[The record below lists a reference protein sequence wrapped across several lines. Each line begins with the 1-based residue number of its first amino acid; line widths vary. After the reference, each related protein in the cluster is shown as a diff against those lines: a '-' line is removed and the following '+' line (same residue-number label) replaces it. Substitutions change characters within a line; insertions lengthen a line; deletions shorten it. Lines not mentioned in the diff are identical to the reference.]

1 MFQGTRKAH
10 GFTEPDRAQE
20 SPAEGNTSSA
30 GINPLWHALAT
41 RSISAAANG
50 TRSKE
55 PISPAG
61 PPDPLAR
68 ADGGGGPVADP
79 SPHYVQMKPAVGAPN
94 DRLEQETDR
103 AAAGPQDR
111 GLLAHE
117 LTHVVQQGTDVRRK
131 RPDHTGPQ
139 VNTSSET
146 EAQDTAAIAGG
157 TPDIQATWYNFS
169 IPFTDYGFDPSISGI
184 ETSAGVVKDA
194 AVDADRGAERQP
206 ASSHAFRAK
215 ATGSHASQP
224 QARLVV
230 GSVDDP
236 LEHEADAVAMRV
248 QREATPGASH
258 GGRVAPA
265 SSGLV
270 ERRSVE
276 TGDVAPEVEAGDGLS
291 HRASGG
297 GTAVSPEVR
306 SAIASPDAG
315 APLSG
320 SVRARIESHLNTDLS
335 GVRVHSDTGAQRAAA
350 DLNAKAFTHENHVW
364 LGSQQSA
371 EDVSLMAHEAT
382 HVVQQAGGVQGMGV
396 QLLRADSVGLPP
408 VFVQRAPAKV
418 VRDIRADGT
427 DELQAWMLFRGEYL
441 VIVLRPDAGTLARFD
456 ADPALLD
463 KLGTSLTNALNPA
476 GVPVPETRGF
486 LIGPVV
492 RTLVEEEL
500 PRWVDA
506 PDSGLA
512 GLARVLNERAA
523 EFRKQAVRADLEAYL
538 GVNPGTIDW
547 PSVLPGIRTDFYT
560 KGKDSLRGQSLR
572 DRADFV
578 LLVLETE
585 VATAPA
591 VVGGVVPPKLSDSV
605 WDFAMS
611 FNVAKGTSPAAFSEK
626 YLGEYVKLIATLE
639 FVPAGFDLARY
650 KPSGAD
656 LAAGERHKVL
666 DAWVAA
672 NAVEATTKVVLDDW
686 TASGLDFRIYASKL
700 DLDAKKSRI
709 LDKLTDAF
717 LKAASGDQE
726 LNRALLRMADAQATY
741 AILTR
746 LVAAG
751 RSAEKRNRELIAAI
765 DAPDPDK
772 HPELDDLAGDP
783 RTIYEGEFYIAQ
795 AINNVLSHVQLG
807 ARVDFELVANSV
819 AIAGKANISP
829 HLGFLVFLLTIG
841 AELAALL
848 AMRDTQ
854 RAHAREDIAERVDLS
869 WEAIKKIIDNRGK
882 EAEKFLDGTWIPM
895 LKKVAGEWVD
905 ANYKELKDA
914 YDHFATWAP
923 QSSGR
928 YKLTAWFIEDTAN
941 KLESGEIKS
950 ATLNGATVTADNVK
964 ELRTAV
970 TVLREKAAQLD
981 TPQGRH
987 EKREEIKKAVDAYA
1001 KVKANIADGTYKPEN
1016 YGEAVVVEAKKRLKI
1031 GLFEYTSL
1039 WQQATRQVVVRD
1051 NPFQAYTIAMWRV
1064 ENIVDKAVSD
1074 LLTGFLRGG
1083 LLIGS
1088 LIVPGVGGLILATI
1102 DIGIGLHA
1110 AEKNIGESR
1119 RRLDLARLDTQLNI
1133 QGISVEDAEHALTMA
1148 WVSFVV
1154 ELVLAGLFGTLLGK
1168 MALKGIQAGRMPLL
1182 TKLAETDAALAAKLV
1197 ERIGEAKLTETL
1209 LGHYAGDGNKL
1220 FEALAYVKDG
1230 KSLTTLLGKVKDAE
1244 VLTSLLISTG
1254 SDAKLLELLDKFKNV
1269 NKLDTMLGIA
1279 SRQQLLR
1286 LIALTKDEAMVAKL
1300 VEGMGP
1306 SRALTLMDAGLTAEH
1321 AIALDRLGE
1330 DAVRAFKNIAA
1341 TGDAEAIAGAV
1352 ELLRLNQKGTYASEV
1367 TVRAL
1372 EETAAF
1378 SQKYAGRVSGDFV
1391 TKFARVAEQEAAV
1404 ARIQGKI
1411 ADLKAAGKNTAIAEK
1426 QLAGAQAEL
1435 KRATAETK
1443 AAADILEGKTVF
1455 GEGRSVRAIPESK
1468 IKGVVTPEFS
1478 VTGGGKPDTLAEVK
1492 ALGDE
1497 FGKIGKD
1504 AIRRNFKDAAS
1515 QISGQ
1520 SAATGQTGGLVR
1532 LDAVDGTI
1540 AKTNAQIAAE
1550 INGEWKAIIKQNPA
1564 RGDDIGWVEV
1574 FDKGAAGESRRLLL
1588 KLDRSGA
1595 TIDTP
1600 GTTRP

>member
-1 MFQGTRKAH
+1 M
-10 GFTEPDRAQE
+10 
-20 SPAEGNTSSA
+20 
-30 GINPLWHALAT
+30 
-41 RSISAAANG
+41 
-50 TRSKE
+50 
-55 PISPAG
+55 
-61 PPDPLAR
+61 
-68 ADGGGGPVADP
+68 
-79 SPHYVQMKPAVGAPN
+79 
-94 DRLEQETDR
+94 
-103 AAAGPQDR
+103 
-111 GLLAHE
+111 
-117 LTHVVQQGTDVRRK
+117 QQ
-131 RPDHTGPQ
+131 
-139 VNTSSET
+139 
-146 EAQDTAAIAGG
+146 
-157 TPDIQATWYNFS
+157 
-169 IPFTDYGFDPSISGI
+169 
-184 ETSAGVVKDA
+184 
-194 AVDADRGAERQP
+194 RQ
-206 ASSHAFRAK
+206 
-215 ATGSHASQP
+215 T
-224 QARLVV
+224 RLVV

-236 LEHEADAVAMRV
+236 LEREADAVAMRV
-248 QREATPGASH
+248 PREATPEAPH
-258 GGRVAPA
+258 GGRVAPT
-265 SSGLV
+265 SSGLIQ
-270 ERRSVE
+270 RRSAE
-276 TGDVAPEVEAGDGLS
+276 TGDVAPEGEAGDGMS

-315 APLSG
+315 APLSE
-320 SVRARIESHLNTDLS
+320 SVRARIESPLNTDLS
-335 GVRVHSDTGAQRAAA
+335 GVRVHNDTGAQRAAA
-350 DLNAKAFTHENHVW
+350 ELNARAFTHKNHIW

-382 HVVQQAGGVQGMGV
+382 HVVQQAGGVQGMGGV
-396 QLLRADSVGLPP
+396 QLLHADSDGLPQ

-418 VRDIRADGT
+418 IRDIRADGT
-427 DELQAWMLFRGEYL
+427 DELQAWMLFRGEL
-441 VIVLRPDAGTLARFD
+441 LAIGLRPDAGTVARFD

-486 LIGPVV
+486 LIGSAV
-492 RTLVEEEL
+492 RRLVEGEL
-500 PRWVDA
+500 PRWVNA

-512 GLARVLNERAA
+512 GLVRVLNERAA

-538 GVNPGTIDW
+538 GVDPGTIDW
-547 PSVLPGIRTDFYT
+547 PAVLPGIRTDFYT
-560 KGKDSLRGQSLR
+560 KGKDSFRGQSLR

-591 VVGGVVPPKLSDSV
+591 VVGGVVPPKLSESV

-611 FNVAKGTSPAAFSEK
+611 FNVAKGTSPKAFSEK
-626 YLGEYVKLIATLE
+626 YLGEYVKLIAALE

-656 LAAGERHKVL
+656 LAAGQRHKVL

-672 NAVEATTKVVLDDW
+672 NAVEATTKFVLDDW

-717 LKAASGDQE
+717 LKAASGDRE
-726 LNRALLRMADAQATY
+726 LNRALFRMADAQATY

-751 RSAEKRNRELIAAI
+751 RRAEKRNRDLVAEI
-765 DAPDPDK
+765 DDPDLDK

-783 RTIYEGEFYIAQ
+783 RTIYEGEFYFAQ
-795 AINNVLSHVQLG
+795 ATNNVLSHVQLG
-807 ARVDFELVANSV
+807 ARVDFELVANAA
-819 AIAGKANISP
+819 AIAGKADIPST
-829 HLGFLVFLLTIG
+829 LGFAEFIFAVGT
-841 AELAALL
+841 ELAAL
-848 AMRDTQ
+848 AAARDTQ

-869 WEAIKKIIDNRGK
+869 WEAIKRIIDNRGK

-895 LKKVAGEWVD
+895 LKNVAGEWVN

-914 YDHFATWAP
+914 YDNFATWAP

-950 ATLNGATVTADNVK
+950 ATLNGATVTVDNVK

-981 TPQGRH
+981 TPQGRDD
-987 EKREEIKKAVDAYA
+987 KREEIKKAVNAYA
-1001 KVKANIADGTYKPEN
+1001 QVKANIADGTYKPEN
-1016 YGEAVVVEAKKRLKI
+1016 YGEAVVVEAKNRLKI

-1064 ENIVDKAVSD
+1064 ENTIDKAVSN
-1074 LLTGFLRGG
+1074 LLTGFLRGA

-1088 LIVPGVGGLILATI
+1088 LIVPGVGGLILAAI
-1102 DIGIGLHA
+1102 DIGIGLHSA
-1110 AEKNIGESR
+1110 AKNVGESR

-1133 QGISVEDAEHALTMA
+1133 QGISVEDAEHALNMA
-1148 WVSFVV
+1148 WVSFVL
-1154 ELVLAGLFGTLLGK
+1154 ELALAGLFGTLVGK
-1168 MALKGIQAGRMPLL
+1168 MAFKGIQAWRMPLL
-1182 TKLAETDAALAAKLV
+1182 TKLAETDAALAETLV
-1197 ERIGEAKLTETL
+1197 KRIGEAKLTETL

-1254 SDAKLLELLDKFKNV
+1254 SDARLLELLDKFKNV

-1330 DAVRAFKNIAA
+1330 DAVRAFKSIAA
-1341 TGDAEAIAGAV
+1341 TGDAEAIAEAAK
-1352 ELLRLNQKGTYASEV
+1352 LLKLNQQGAYSSDVAAA
-1367 TVRAL
+1367 AL
-1372 EETAAF
+1372 RQTAAF
-1378 SQKYAGRVSGDFV
+1378 GEKYAGRVSGEFV
-1391 TKFARVAEQEAAV
+1391 SRFAGVAKEEAKV
-1404 ARIQGKI
+1404 ARIQEKI
-1411 ADLKAAGKNTAIAEK
+1411 NGLKAEGKPTGEAERS
-1426 QLAGAQAEL
+1426 LAKAEASL
-1435 KRATAETK
+1435 ARARAEIN
-1443 AAADILEGKTVF
+1443 AATDILEGRTVL
-1455 GEGRSVRAIPESK
+1455 GQGRSVRGIPKSEV
-1468 IKGVVTPEFS
+1468 KGVETPEFS
-1478 VTGGGKPDTLAEVK
+1478 VTGGGKPEAIAEVK
-1492 ALGDE
+1492 RLGDE
-1497 FGKIGKD
+1497 SGKIGKE
-1504 AIRRNFKDAAS
+1504 AIKRNFRKAAS
-1515 QISGQ
+1515 QISAQG
-1520 SAATGQTGGLVR
+1520 AKGTGGLVR
-1532 LDAVDGTI
+1532 LDAGNSTI
-1540 AKTNAQIAAE
+1540 AQTNEE
-1550 INGEWKAIIKQNPA
+1550 ILNQVKGQWMDAIKENPA
-1564 RGDDIGWVEV
+1564 RAKDVGWVEV
-1574 FDKGAAGESRRLLL
+1574 LDKGPAGEARRLLL
-1588 KLDRSGA
+1588 KVDGKSV
-1595 TIDTP
+1595 TMDTR
-1600 GTTRP
+1600 GTTRL

>member
-1 MFQGTRKAH
+1 M
-10 GFTEPDRAQE
+10 E
-20 SPAEGNTSSA
+20 
-30 GINPLWHALAT
+30 HALGT
-41 RSISAAANG
+41 DFSAVRLHTGPAAHQV
-50 TRSKE
+50 
-55 PISPAG
+55 AG
-61 PPDPLAR
+61 ALNAHALTSGSDI
-68 ADGGGGPVADP
+68 
-79 SPHYVQMKPAVGAPN
+79 MF
-94 DRLEQETDR
+94 
-103 AAAGPQDR
+103 AAGAYQPGTPSGER
-111 GLLAHE
+111 LLAHE
-117 LTHVVQQGTDVRRK
+117 LAHVVQQSRGASDAGI
-131 RPDHTGPQ
+131 D
-139 VNTSSET
+139 
-146 EAQDTAAIAGG
+146 GG
-157 TPDIQATWYNFS
+157 TN
-169 IPFTDYGFDPSISGI
+169 DPLKRAADVIRLD
-184 ETSAGVVKDA
+184 SAPAK
-194 AVDADRGAERQP
+194 ADRGAKRQP
-206 ASSHAFRAK
+206 ASSHAFPAN
-215 ATGSHASQP
+215 ATGSRASQP
-224 QARLVV
+224 QTRLVV

-236 LEHEADAVAMRV
+236 LEREADAEAMRV
-248 QREATPGASH
+248 QRAAAPGAPP
-258 GGRVAPA
+258 GGRVGQA
-265 SSGLV
+265 SSGLIQ
-270 ERRSVE
+270 RRSAE
-276 TGDVAPEVEAGDGLS
+276 AGNVAPEVEANDGLT
-291 HRASGG
+291 HHASRG
-297 GTAVSPEVR
+297 GTPVSPEVR

-315 APLSG
+315 APLSE
-320 SVRARIESHLNTDLS
+320 SVRARIESPLNTDLS

-350 DLNAKAFTHENHVW
+350 QLNARAFTHENHIW

-382 HVVQQAGGVQGMGV
+382 HVVQQAGGGQGVGV
-396 QLLRADSVGLPP
+396 QLLHAGSADLPQ

-418 VRDIRADGT
+418 IRDIRADGT
-427 DELQAWMLFRGEYL
+427 DELHAWMLFRGEVL
-441 VIVLRPDAGTLARFD
+441 AIVLRPDTATVARFD

-486 LIGPVV
+486 LVGSAV
-492 RTLVEEEL
+492 RRLVEDEL

-506 PDSGLA
+506 PDSGLT
-512 GLARVLNERAA
+512 GLMRVLNERAA

-538 GVNPGTIDW
+538 GVAPGTIDW
-547 PSVLPGIRTDFYT
+547 PAVLPGIRTDFYA

-591 VVGGVVPPKLSDSV
+591 VVGGVVPPNLSDSV

-611 FNVAKGTSPAAFSEK
+611 FNVAKGTSPTAFSEK
-626 YLGEYVKLIATLE
+626 YLGEYVQLIAALE

-656 LAAGERHKVL
+656 LAAGQRHKVL

-672 NAVEATTKVVLDDW
+672 NAVEATTKFVLDDW

-726 LNRALLRMADAQATY
+726 LNRALFRMADAQATY
-741 AILTR
+741 GILTR

-751 RSAEKRNRELIAAI
+751 RNAEKRNRELVAAI

-772 HPELDDLAGDP
+772 HPELDDLVGNP

-819 AIAGKANISP
+819 AIAGKANIPP
-829 HLGFLVFLLTIG
+829 HLGFLAFLITIG
-841 AELAALL
+841 TELAALL
-848 AMRDTQ
+848 AVRDTQ

-914 YDHFATWAP
+914 YDNFATWAP

-950 ATLNGATVTADNVK
+950 ATLNGATVTVENVK

-981 TPQGRH
+981 TPQGRND
-987 EKREEIKKAVDAYA
+987 KREAIRKAVDAYTR
-1001 KVKANIADGTYKPEN
+1001 VKANIADGTYKPEN
-1016 YGEAVVVEAKKRLKI
+1016 YGEDVVVEAKKRLKI
-1031 GLFEYTSL
+1031 GLFEYASL

-1064 ENIVDKAVSD
+1064 ENIIDKAVSD
-1074 LLTGFLRGG
+1074 LLKGLLRGA
-1083 LLIGS
+1083 LLVGS
-1088 LIVPGVGGLILATI
+1088 LIVPGVGGLILAAI
-1102 DIGIGLHA
+1102 DIGIGLYGA
-1110 AEKNIGESR
+1110 GKNIGESR
-1119 RRLDLARLDTQLNI
+1119 RRLDLARLDTQLKL
-1133 QGISVEDAEHALTMA
+1133 QGISVEDAEHALNMA

-1154 ELVLAGLFGTLLGK
+1154 DLVLAGLFGTLVGR
-1168 MALKGIQAGRMPLL
+1168 MAVKGIQASRMPLL

-1197 ERIGEAKLTETL
+1197 ERIGEAKLTERL

-1306 SRALTLMDAGLTAEH
+1306 GRALTLMDAGLTAEH
-1321 AIALDRLGE
+1321 AIALDRLGD
-1330 DAVRAFKNIAA
+1330 DAVRAFKSIAA
-1341 TGDAEAIAGAV
+1341 TGDADAIAGAA
-1352 ELLRLNQKGTYASEV
+1352 ELLRLNQKGVYSSDVAAA
-1367 TVRAL
+1367 AL
-1372 EETAAF
+1372 QQTAAF
-1378 SQKYAGRVSGDFV
+1378 GTKYAGRVSGDFV
-1391 TKFARVAEQEAAV
+1391 ARFARVADAEATV

-1411 ADLKAAGKNTAIAEK
+1411 ADLTAAGKNTANVEK
-1426 QLAGAQAEL
+1426 QLA
-1435 KRATAETK
+1435 RAKVALARAKAETNL
-1443 AAADILEGKTVF
+1443 ATDILEGRTAF

-1468 IKGVVTPEFS
+1468 IEGVETPEFS
-1478 VTGGGKPDTLAEVK
+1478 VTGGGKPDAIAEVK
-1492 ALGDE
+1492 AIRDE
-1497 FGKIGKD
+1497 TGRIGKD
-1504 AIRRNFKDAAS
+1504 AIQRNFRKAAS
-1515 QISGQ
+1515 QITEQ
-1520 SAATGQTGGLVR
+1520 AATKGQTGGLVR
-1532 LDAVDGTI
+1532 LDAGEATI
-1540 AKTNAQIAAE
+1540 PKTNAE
-1550 INGEWKAIIKQNPA
+1550 IVDDIKGQWMESIKKNPA
-1564 RGDDIGWVEV
+1564 RSNDVGWVEV
-1574 FDKGAAGESRRLLL
+1574 LDKGPAGESHRLLL
-1588 KLDRSGA
+1588 KVEGNKV
-1595 TIDTP
+1595 TIDP
-1600 GTTRP
+1600 AGTTRP